1 MVILNTPKQY
11 LRVGRVCGQVKCV
24 TGYRNHTAPFVIMI
38 CTAAAR
44 L

>member
-1 MVILNTPKQY
+1 MAILNTPEQY

-24 TGYRNHTAPFVIMI
+24 TGWRNHSALVFIMNRV
-38 CTAAAR
+38 AVSR